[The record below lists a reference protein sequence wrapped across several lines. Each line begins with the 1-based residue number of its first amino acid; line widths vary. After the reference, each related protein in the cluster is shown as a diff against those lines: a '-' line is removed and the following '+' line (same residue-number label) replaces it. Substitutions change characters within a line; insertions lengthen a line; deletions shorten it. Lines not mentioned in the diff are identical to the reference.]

1 MLVDSL
7 IVRDLCDG
15 YREVNGGAA
24 LRISVQ
30 PKAAT
35 MIGQVT
41 ARDDYKIEGG
51 IFASLRTGLAGGNYR
66 VLIIE
71 IAEHFSDVKDCD
83 KCSGVLQRRY
93 RR

>member
-1 MLVDSL
+1 MPVDSL

-51 IFASLRTGLAGGNYR
+51 IIRLPEDRLSRW
-66 VLIIE
+66 
-71 IAEHFSDVKDCD
+71 
-83 KCSGVLQRRY
+83 
-93 RR
+93 